1 MATIF
6 FFVFRVLEMENQ
18 TNYTFALVKAG
29 DSYKFHASRISG
41 GDKYG
46 IDGKTY
52 LFYIRLSASQQKN
65 LCALN
70 HHFLKKKELTDA
82 NFVAPV
88 LQGLIC
94 AI

>member
-1 MATIF
+1 MKWPLF
-6 FFVFRVLEMENQ
+6 FFVFRVIELENQ

-29 DSYKFHASRISG
+29 DSYKFHGSRISG

-52 LFYIRLSASQQKN
+52 LFYNRLSASEQKN

-70 HHFLKKKELTDA
+70 
-82 NFVAPV
+82 
-88 LQGLIC
+88 
-94 AI
+94 